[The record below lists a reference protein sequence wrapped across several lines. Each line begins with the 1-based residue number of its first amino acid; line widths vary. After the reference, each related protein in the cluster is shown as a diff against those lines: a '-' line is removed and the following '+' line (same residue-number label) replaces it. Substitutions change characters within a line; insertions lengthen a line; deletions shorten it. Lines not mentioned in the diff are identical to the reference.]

1 MKNVSASNDN
11 SPMKAQEKSL
21 NKSKTNNGDKN
32 ELMDMIKECSKN
44 IEKIEFRQ
52 SNSKANSHSILPAF
66 SFDKEKDPR
75 KYE

>member
-52 SNSKANSHSILPAF
+52 SNSKKPYKVTSINLDTETPN
-66 SFDKEKDPR
+66 K
-75 KYE
+75 